1 MKKAVVRQLMAVDA
15 CSVNETERAGAEFA
29 AFLQREHINK
39 TVVALF
45 GDIGAGK
52 TAFVRGAVSLIV
64 PGAVVQSPTYA
75 IVREYRND
83 SACVYHFDM
92 YRVEEEDSL
101 ESIDFWGYLAA
112 DGICF
117 IEWSENIV
125 PFLPEKYY
133 RVTLTAENR
142 GTAVANP
149 AGGAVRKI
157 VVEQYSTV

>member
-64 PGAVVQSPTYA
+64 PGAVVQ
-75 IVREYRND
+75 RD
-83 SACVYHFDM
+83 VYKRQILWKSGIGLRQMLPDK
-92 YRVEEEDSL
+92 
-101 ESIDFWGYLAA
+101 YLSMK
-112 DGICF
+112 G
-117 IEWSENIV
+117 S
-125 PFLPEKYY
+125 
-133 RVTLTAENR
+133 R
-142 GTAVANP
+142 
-149 AGGAVRKI
+149 
-157 VVEQYSTV
+157 

>member
-1 MKKAVVRQLMAVDA
+1 MKKAVVRQIMSVNT
-15 CSVNETERAGAEFA
+15 CSVSETEQAGAEFA
-29 AFLQREHINK
+29 AFLQREHISK
-39 TVVALF
+39 SVVAMF

-52 TAFVRGAVSLIV
+52 TAFVRGAVSLMV
-64 PGAVVQSPTYA
+64 PGAIVQSPTYA

-92 YRVEEEDSL
+92 YRIEDEDSL

-125 PFLPEKYY
+125 SFLPEKYY
-133 RVTLTAENR
+133 RVTLTAESR
-142 GTAVANP
+142 GTAVADP